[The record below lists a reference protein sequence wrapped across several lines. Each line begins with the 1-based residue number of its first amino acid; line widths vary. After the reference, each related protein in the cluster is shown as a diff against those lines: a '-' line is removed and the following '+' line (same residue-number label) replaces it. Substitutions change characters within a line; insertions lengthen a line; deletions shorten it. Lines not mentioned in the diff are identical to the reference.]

1 LPVFILAILSMVPF
15 VILAEKKRRMKPVF
29 LAFIG
34 LIGLSNLGFLIL
46 SDLYWGVFALL
57 YVFFTGFNLLEATL
71 PSMVSKIAPPDQKG
85 TAMGVYSTSQF
96 LGAFIGGVGA
106 GWIHGHYG
114 LAQVFVFS
122 AIAAFLWLIVAAFM
136 APPRH
141 LSSLLLNIEAIPPKE
156 AEPLNRRL
164 LSVPGVAEAVVV
176 PEDGVAY
183 LKIDKPRLD
192 RDALAAALGVIP
204 GS

>member
-1 LPVFILAILSMVPF
+1 
-15 VILAEKKRRMKPVF
+15 
-29 LAFIG
+29 
-34 LIGLSNLGFLIL
+34 
-46 SDLYWGVFALL
+46 VFALL

-96 LGAFIGGVGA
+96 LGAFAGGVGA

-114 LAQVFVFS
+114 VTQVFLFS
-122 AIAAFLWLIVAAFM
+122 ALAAFAWLVVAAFM

-141 LSSLLLNIEAIPPKE
+141 LSSLLLNIEGIAPSASSK
-156 AEPLNRRL
+156 LNGRML
-164 LSVPGVAEAVVV
+164 AVPGVVEAVVV

-183 LKIDKPRLD
+183 LKIDKQQFD
-192 RDALAAALGVIP
+192 RDALAAALDVTAE
-204 GS
+204 